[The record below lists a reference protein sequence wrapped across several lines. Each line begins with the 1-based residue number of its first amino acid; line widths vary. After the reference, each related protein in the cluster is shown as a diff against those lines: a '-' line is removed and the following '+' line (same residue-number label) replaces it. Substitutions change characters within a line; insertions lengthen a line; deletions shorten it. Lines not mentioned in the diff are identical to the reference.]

1 MHADCTDIGS
11 QTGTQKAVITARPW
25 GQKKSSQ
32 SRQLPLRCTPEIGP
46 TQSINLPMRL
56 HLTPLLALYFS
67 ASILLTGHGMQ
78 LGLVPLLAES
88 EGFSGIDI
96 GLMGSAYF
104 AGYLAGCVFI
114 PRFISWVGH
123 VRVFLVL
130 IAVATAALLS
140 LTLDTSFILWFFS
153 RSLVGFC
160 LAGIY
165 MVIESWLN
173 EAATREN
180 RGLILAVYTLI
191 TLAAIGL
198 GQIFLTASMPYPKLM
213 TLAAILLLLGAIPI
227 GFSRSPSPQPIESFR
242 LRYGS
247 SFKRARVAFI
257 GALSCGIV
265 TSGYWSMGTFIAQSL
280 GLSIESV
287 IYFMIAPM
295 IGGALVQIPVGRL
308 SDSMDRRKVLLGLSL
323 FAAGVSLIAI
333 LGPTDAWLFAT
344 LVMALFGAATFPL
357 YAISLAHANDSS
369 SFSVVQTASAILL
382 TYSLGAVLGPIL
394 VSMGQIVTPK
404 AMFWLT
410 LIVMTPFAAWIMLRI
425 QDHDPDRAHFEPF
438 VVAPVSSPEVF
449 QLSDQMEGANETH
462 P

>member
-1 MHADCTDIGS
+1 
-11 QTGTQKAVITARPW
+11 
-25 GQKKSSQ
+25 
-32 SRQLPLRCTPEIGP
+32 
-46 TQSINLPMRL
+46 MRI
-56 HLTPLLALYFS
+56 HLVPLLALYFS

-78 LGLVPLLAES
+78 LGLVPLLAQS
-88 EGFSGIDI
+88 EGFSSIHI

-104 AGYLAGCVFI
+104 AGYLGGCVLI

-140 LTLDTSFILWFFS
+140 LTLGSAFVLWFLG
-153 RSLVGFC
+153 RALVGFC

-173 EAATREN
+173 EAATQDN
-180 RGLILAVYTLI
+180 RGLILAIYTLI

-198 GQIFLTASMPYPKLM
+198 GQIFLNASMSYHKLL
-213 TLAAILLLLGAIPI
+213 TLAAILILLGAIPI

-247 SFKRARVAFI
+247 SFKRAQVAFI
-257 GALSCGIV
+257 GALTCGLV
-265 TSGYWSMGTFIAQSL
+265 TSSYWSMGTFIAQSL

-295 IGGALVQIPVGRL
+295 IGGALIQIPVGRL
-308 SDSMDRRKVLLGLSL
+308 SDTMDRRKVLLGLSI
-323 FAAGVSLIAI
+323 FAASVSLFAI
-333 LGPTDAWLFAT
+333 LGPTQYWVFT
-344 LVMALFGAATFPL
+344 TFIMMLFGAATFPL
-357 YAISLAHANDSS
+357 YSISLAHANDSN

-394 VSMGQIVTPK
+394 VSMGQNITPK

-410 LIVMTPFAAWIMLRI
+410 FMVMTPFAGWILVRI
-425 QDHDPDRAHFEPF
+425 RDHDAHRAHFEPF
-438 VVAPVSSPEVF
+438 VAAPVSSPEVF
-449 QLSDQMEGANETH
+449 QLSDHLEGSEAASH
-462 P
+462 